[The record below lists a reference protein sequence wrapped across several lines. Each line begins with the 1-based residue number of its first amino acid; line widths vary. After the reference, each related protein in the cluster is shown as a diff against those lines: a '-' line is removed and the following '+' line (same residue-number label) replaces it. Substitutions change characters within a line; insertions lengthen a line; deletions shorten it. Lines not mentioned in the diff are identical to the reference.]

1 MIRISNNKSIYKFSP
16 SMEPVLTVKPGDVI
30 KFETNDCFYQ
40 QISQESQLVTEI
52 DFSRVNPATGPIF
65 VEGAQAGD
73 LLKIR
78 IMAIDVHDQGVGIV
92 MQGGGILGAQADQ
105 SRTRIFEIKDGFAH
119 MDDIKIPLNPMIG
132 VIGTAPA
139 DEEGEWITAVPWKHG
154 GNMDTTDIKVGSS
167 LYLPVR
173 QEGALLALGDCHA
186 AMGDGE
192 VSMAA
197 LEIPADVIIQV
208 DLVKAK
214 TNEWPLLETADEIMV
229 IASGDNVDQ
238 AIETATSQAVGL
250 LEKGLDI
257 SWEDAYI
264 LASLAVDIRISQV
277 VNEKKTVRAAI
288 PKSILSLEQ
297 LLERIG

>member
-1 MIRISNNKSIYKFSP
+1 MIRITSDKSIYKFAP
-16 SMEPVLTVKPGDVI
+16 SMEAVATARPGDVI

-40 QISQESQLVTEI
+40 QINQESQLVTEI

-65 VEGAQAGD
+65 IEGAEPGD

-78 IMAIDVHDQGVGIV
+78 ILAIDVHEQGVGIV
-92 MQGGGILGAQADQ
+92 MQGGGVLGAEAGQ
-105 SRTRIFEIKDGFAH
+105 SRTRIFEVKDGFAH
-119 MDDIKIPLNPMIG
+119 MDDIKIPIKPMVG

-139 DEEGEWITAVPWKHG
+139 DEDGEWITAVPWKHG
-154 GNMDTTDIKVGSS
+154 GNMDTTDIKVGST

-173 QEGALLALGDCHA
+173 QKGALLALGDCHA

-197 LEIPADVIIQV
+197 LEIPADVIIEV
-208 DLVKAK
+208 NLIKGKAS
-214 TNEWPLLETADEIMV
+214 EWPLLETKKEIMV
-229 IASGDNVDQ
+229 IASGDSVDQ
-238 AIETATSQAVGL
+238 AIETATSQAVKL
-250 LEKGLDI
+250 LAKGLEI

-264 LASLAVDIRISQV
+264 LASLAVNLKISQL

-288 PKSILSLEQ
+288 PKAILTANKLF
-297 LLERIG
+297 ERI

>member
-1 MIRISNNKSIYKFSP
+1 MIRITSDKSIYKFAP
-16 SMEPVLTVKPGDVI
+16 SMEAVATARPGDVI

-40 QISQESQLVTEI
+40 QINQESQLVTEI

-65 VEGAQAGD
+65 IEGAEPGD

-78 IMAIDVHDQGVGIV
+78 ILAIDVHEQGVGIV
-92 MQGGGILGAQADQ
+92 MQGGGVLGAEAGQ
-105 SRTRIFEIKDGFAH
+105 SRTRIFEVKDGFAH
-119 MDDIKIPLNPMIG
+119 MDDIKIPIKPMIG

-139 DEEGEWITAVPWKHG
+139 DEDGEWITAVPWKHG
-154 GNMDTTDIKVGSS
+154 GNMDTTDIKVGST

-173 QEGALLALGDCHA
+173 QKGALLALGDCHA

-197 LEIPADVIIQV
+197 LEIPADVIIEV
-208 DLVKAK
+208 NLIKGKAS
-214 TNEWPLLETADEIMV
+214 EWPLLETKKEIMV
-229 IASGDNVDQ
+229 IASGDSVDQ
-238 AIETATSQAVGL
+238 AIETATSQAVKL
-250 LEKGLDI
+250 LAKGLEI

-264 LASLAVDIRISQV
+264 LASLAVNLKISQL

-288 PKSILSLEQ
+288 PKAILTANKLF
-297 LLERIG
+297 ERI

>member
-1 MIRISNNKSIYKFSP
+1 MIRITSDKSIYKFAP
-16 SMEPVLTVKPGDVI
+16 SMEAVATARPGDVI

-40 QISQESQLVTEI
+40 QINQESQLVTEI

-65 VEGAQAGD
+65 IEGAEPGD

-78 IMAIDVHDQGVGIV
+78 ILAIDVHEQGVGIV
-92 MQGGGILGAQADQ
+92 MQGGGVLGAEAGQ
-105 SRTRIFEIKDGFAH
+105 SRTRIFEVKDGFAH
-119 MDDIKIPLNPMIG
+119 MDDIKIPIKPMVG

-139 DEEGEWITAVPWKHG
+139 DEDGEWITAVPWKHG
-154 GNMDTTDIKVGSS
+154 GNMDTTDIKVGST

-173 QEGALLALGDCHA
+173 QKGALLALGDCHA

-197 LEIPADVIIQV
+197 LEIPADVIIEV
-208 DLVKAK
+208 NLIKGK
-214 TNEWPLLETADEIMV
+214 TSEWPLLETKKEIMV
-229 IASGDNVDQ
+229 IASGDSVDQ
-238 AIETATSQAVGL
+238 AIETATSQAVKL
-250 LEKGLDI
+250 LAKGLEI

-264 LASLAVDIRISQV
+264 LASLAVNLKISQL

-288 PKSILSLEQ
+288 PKAILTANKLF
-297 LLERIG
+297 ERI

>member
-1 MIRISNNKSIYKFSP
+1 MIRITSDKSIYKFAP
-16 SMEPVLTVKPGDVI
+16 SMEAVATARPGDVI

-40 QISQESQLVTEI
+40 QINQESQLVTEI

-65 VEGAQAGD
+65 IEGAEPGD

-78 IMAIDVHDQGVGIV
+78 ILAIDVHDQGVGIV
-92 MQGGGILGAQADQ
+92 MQGGGVLGAEAGQ
-105 SRTRIFEIKDGFAH
+105 SRTRIFEVKDGFAH
-119 MDDIKIPLNPMIG
+119 MDDIKIPIKPMIG

-139 DEEGEWITAVPWKHG
+139 DEDGEWITAVPWKHG
-154 GNMDTTDIKVGSS
+154 GNMDTTDIKVGST

-173 QEGALLALGDCHA
+173 QKGALLALGDCHA

-197 LEIPADVIIQV
+197 LEIPADVIIEV
-208 DLVKAK
+208 DLVKGKAS
-214 TNEWPLLETADEIMV
+214 EWPLLETKKEIMV

-238 AIETATSQAVGL
+238 AIETATNQAVKL
-250 LEKGLDI
+250 LAKGLEI

-264 LASLAVDIRISQV
+264 LASLAVNLKISQL

-288 PKSILSLEQ
+288 PKAILTANKLF
-297 LLERIG
+297 ERI